1 MLFFT
6 RSIGRRARVLLTLG
20 ILAVCTLA
28 IMACGAAS
36 ANTGS
41 TANTGSASSSTSTST
56 GSKGSSAA
64 TATSAAPQH
73 FKVGDQV
80 KVGSTYIVTVNSVK
94 ASQGGEFD
102 QPKAGNQYMIVDVTV
117 QNVSSKE
124 QDFSSLLSFTLKDS
138 TGQKYDQTFIS
149 GATAPDGKIEANDKA
164 RGQLA
169 YEVPTSQH
177 GYTLGFQ
184 ADFLSSGQTIWDLSL

>member
-1 MLFFT
+1 MPFSP
-6 RSIGRRARVLLTLG
+6 RSLGKRARVLLTFG
-20 ILAVCTLA
+20 VLA
-28 IMACGAAS
+28 ICSLAILACGAA

-41 TANTGSASSSTSTST
+41 TVSTSGSTASSSSSGSNSTAST
-56 GSKGSSAA
+56 ASTAA
-64 TATSAAPQH
+64 KAPQH

-94 ASQGGEFD
+94 ASQGDEID

-117 QNVSSKE
+117 QNVSSSE

-138 TGQKYDQTFIS
+138 TGQKYDQAFVS
-149 GATAPDGKIEANDKA
+149 GATSPDGKIEPNDKL

-169 YEVPTSQH
+169 YEVPTAQH
-177 GYTLGFQ
+177 GYTLGFE
-184 ADFLSSGQTIWDLSL
+184 ADILSSGQSIWDLSL